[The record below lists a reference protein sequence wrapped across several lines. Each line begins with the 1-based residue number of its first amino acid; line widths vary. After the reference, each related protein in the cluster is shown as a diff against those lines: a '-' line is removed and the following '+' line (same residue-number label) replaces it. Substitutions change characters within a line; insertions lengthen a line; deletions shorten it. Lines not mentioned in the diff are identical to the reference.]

1 MADLT
6 NIAVI
11 REVLTRHGF
20 TFSKALGQNFLVNP
34 AVCPQM
40 AELCGADENTGVLE
54 IGPGVGVL
62 TKELAMRAKK
72 VVSVELD
79 ERLLPVL
86 AQTMQAFDNVT
97 IVNDD
102 ILQADLP
109 ALFRTHFDGM
119 RVVVCANLPYYITS
133 PVLLRLLESGLP
145 IDAITVM
152 VQKEVA
158 QRLCAQPGS
167 KQAGVLTVYADY
179 YAQPELLFAVS
190 KGSFYPMP
198 QVDSAVVRLT
208 MRPTPAV
215 AVDDPQGF
223 FRFVKAA
230 FSQKRKTLVNAVSST
245 LSCPKEAVLAAV
257 EACGLPPAVR
267 AEALTTGQFGELY
280 GALQAQ
286 AVL

>member
-245 LSCPKEAVLAAV
+245 LSCPKETVLAAV

-267 AEALTTGQFGELY
+267 AEALTTAQFGELY
-280 GALQAQ
+280 SALRTQ

>member
-6 NIAVI
+6 DFAVI
-11 REVLTRHGF
+11 KEVLTRHGF

-40 AELCGADENTGVLE
+40 ADACGANGETGVLE
-54 IGPGVGVL
+54 IGPGLGVL
-62 TKELAMRAKK
+62 TKELAQRAKK

-79 ERLLPVL
+79 TRLLPVL
-86 AQTMQAFDNVT
+86 SETLQAFCNVT

-102 ILQADLP
+102 ILKADLP
-109 ALFRTHFDGM
+109 ALFRQHFGGM

-158 QRLCAQPGS
+158 QRLCAKPGS
-167 KQAGVLTVYADY
+167 KNAGVLTVYADF
-179 YAQPELLFAVS
+179 YAQAELLFSVS
-190 KGSFYPMP
+190 KGSFHPMP

-208 MRPTPAV
+208 MRPTPAA
-215 AVDDPQGF
+215 AVDDPQAF
-223 FRFVKAA
+223 FRLVKAA
-230 FSQKRKTLVNAVSST
+230 FSQKRKTLVNAVSGT
-245 LSCPKEAVLAAV
+245 LHLPKETVADAVLQ
-257 EACGLPPAVR
+257 CDLPPAVR
-267 AEALTTGQFGELY
+267 AEALTTAQFGALY
-280 GALQAQ
+280 DALREQGA
-286 AVL
+286 V

>member
-6 NIAVI
+6 DLAVI
-11 REVLTRHGF
+11 KEVLTRHGF

-40 AELCGADENTGVLE
+40 ADACGANGETGVLE
-54 IGPGVGVL
+54 IGPGLGVL
-62 TKELAMRAKK
+62 TKELAQRAKK

-79 ERLLPVL
+79 TRLLPVL
-86 AQTMQAFDNVT
+86 SETLQAFCNVT

-102 ILQADLP
+102 ILKADLP
-109 ALFRTHFDGM
+109 ALFRQHFGGM

-158 QRLCAQPGS
+158 QRLCAKPGS
-167 KQAGVLTVYADY
+167 KNAGVLTVYADF
-179 YAQPELLFAVS
+179 YAQAELLFSVS
-190 KGSFYPMP
+190 KGSFHPMP

-208 MRPTPAV
+208 MRQTPAA
-215 AVDDPQGF
+215 AVDDPQAF
-223 FRFVKAA
+223 FRLVKAA
-230 FSQKRKTLVNAVSST
+230 FSQKRKTLVNAVSGT
-245 LSCPKEAVLAAV
+245 LHLPKETVADAVLQ
-257 EACGLPPAVR
+257 CDLPPAVR
-267 AEALTTGQFGELY
+267 AEALTTAQFGALY
-280 GALQAQ
+280 DALREQGA
-286 AVL
+286 V